1 MFVVFPSKSAVADGP
16 VVVRYGG
23 WKTETTIVLFIDLPF
38 Q

>member
-23 WKTETTIVLFIDLPF
+23 WKTETIFLFIDLPF